1 MPPHKSRRDFLF
13 ETAYTPRDPCQNRR
27 GSLRFPLQLEMRPSS
42 IAPTPVDS
50 ERPLANPEYS
60 LLSIGTMRSS
70 LRSSSQ
76 VEGTEGFLPQIEKD
90 LEIPPSTRLEDIFP
104 SSDSSAI
111 PPPPSNSNGDWNSL
125 VTHERHPEFPVLTQE
140 KPHMSHC
147 NSRKTSRFPRHG
159 EMRPVF
165 SCRT

>member
-1 MPPHKSRRDFLF
+1 MSRLDSLF
-13 ETAYTPRDPCQNRR
+13 EMAYTSRNTHQNRR
-27 GSLRFPLQLEMRPSS
+27 GTLRFPPQLEMRPSF
-42 IAPTPVDS
+42 IAPNPVEFREAPPNS
-50 ERPLANPEYS
+50 TVFLTFHRHPEKLPTS
-60 LLSIGTMRSS
+60 P
-70 LRSSSQ
+70 SQ
-76 VEGTEGFLPQIEKD
+76 VEGTQGFLPQLEKD

-147 NSRKTSRFPRHG
+147 NSRKTS
-159 EMRPVF
+159 
-165 SCRT
+165 